1 MEHAAGGGKESLH
14 SDSIAVPAEFFMDL
28 KGCVR
33 FIDSAMCLHYKE
45 DNKGRAWF
53 RNPDT
58 TVTKIGRHAKPF
70 SAMLANVFMRN
81 DEWVKLVQSHYDN
94 LVDDGGEPP
103 VITEGMMTDYFF
115 NIEGMRTVAF
125 GLVSHDHNRE
135 RTKFSNRWKRHSPM
149 LARKRGMHSENAL
162 KKRRFEEFSLFM
174 FNIYT
179 TDKAHQSGLGFGR
192 VVFGTGG

>member
-58 TVTKIGRHAKPF
+58 TVTKITRHAKPF
-70 SAMLANVFMRN
+70 SAMLANVFMHN
-81 DEWVKLVQSHYDN
+81 HEWVSLVQSHYDN

-125 GLVSHDHNRE
+125 GLVRPHPNCQTLNFATDG
-135 RTKFSNRWKRHSPM
+135 KGFHSC
-149 LARKRGMHSENAL
+149 S
-162 KKRRFEEFSLFM
+162 
-174 FNIYT
+174 Y
-179 TDKAHQSGLGFGR
+179 
-192 VVFGTGG
+192 